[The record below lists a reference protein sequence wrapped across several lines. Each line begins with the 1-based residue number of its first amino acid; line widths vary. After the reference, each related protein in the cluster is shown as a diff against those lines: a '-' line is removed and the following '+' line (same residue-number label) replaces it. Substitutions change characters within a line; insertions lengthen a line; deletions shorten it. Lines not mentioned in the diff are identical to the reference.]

1 MSSAEYDN
9 KRILDL
15 LSQSNNPL
23 SAREISEA
31 LGDLTRITSIRRL
44 NKLGEMGLIAT
55 VGGGRS
61 TKYRIVNRIPFRV
74 SVPVGLDAK
83 DIDQYVEQSVRTRER
98 VRYQRDFLSN
108 YKPNVT
114 RYLEEPLLD
123 KLHQAG
129 RLDSE
134 YPYDPS
140 TDSGRRVFERFLVDL
155 SFASSRLEGVD
166 ADYLK
171 TERLVLELD
180 QDMSSQDRTHVVI
193 ILNHKDAIERLL
205 RGVVLGEGLS
215 PTDFNL
221 TTVCDVHA
229 QLTKNLLIDPNNV
242 GQLRRLEVKIEGSS
256 YVPESNFEDLHETLS
271 EILEKCRE
279 IRDPF
284 EQSLFVLVH
293 LSYLQPFVDG
303 NKRTARILANLPLIR
318 SGLCP
323 LSFLGTPEPAYIN
336 GMLGVYELNR
346 TELIRD
352 VFLSTYLQSS
362 YQFHRDRERMTSPS
376 QLSLRFRSEIEA
388 SIRQMITEDP
398 IDPLEELESWIKSI
412 RHLDS
417 NDQNHLKA
425 LVIEECRN
433 ITEVSARAIGVSA
446 EIYRNW
452 DSRRKVYSNKVELPA
467 VILEAQPLTA
477 RATLS
482 RPSMR
487 VQRSF

>member
-1 MSSAEYDN
+1 MSSREHDN
-9 KRILDL
+9 NRILDV
-15 LSQSNNPL
+15 LSQSNYPL
-23 SAREISEA
+23 SAREVSEA
-31 LGDLTRITSIRRL
+31 LGDLTRITTIRRL
-44 NKLGEMGLIAT
+44 NKLGEMGLVVT

-83 DIDQYVEQSVRTRER
+83 DIDQYVNQPVQMRER

-108 YKPNVT
+108 YKPNLT

-129 RLDSE
+129 SLDYE

-166 ADYLK
+166 TDYLQ
-171 TERLVLELD
+171 TERLVLRLNRD
-180 QDMSSQDRTHVVI
+180 SSSQDRTHAII
-193 ILNHKDAIERLL
+193 ILNHKDAIEMLL
-205 RGVVLGEGLS
+205 RGVVAESGLS
-215 PTDFNL
+215 PMDFNL
-221 TTVCDVHA
+221 MTVCDVHA

-242 GQLRRLEVKIEGSS
+242 GQLRRLEVNIEGSS
-256 YVPESNFEDLHETLS
+256 YVPESNFGDLRESLT

-284 EQSLFVLVH
+284 EQSLFALVH

-323 LSFLGTPEPAYIN
+323 LSFLGTPKSAYVN

-352 VFLSTYLQSS
+352 VFLSTYVQSS
-362 YQFHRDRERMTSPS
+362 YQFHQDRERMTSPS
-376 QLSLRFRSEIEA
+376 QLSLLYRSEIHA
-388 SIRQMITEDP
+388 TIRQLIIDDP
-398 IDPLEELESWIKSI
+398 TDPLRELESWIKSI

-417 NDQNHLKA
+417 NYQNHLRA

-433 ITEVSARAIGVSA
+433 ITEVLARAIGVDT
-446 EIYRNW
+446 EIF
-452 DSRRKVYSNKVELPA
+452 RRWNLGRSVYYNSIELPA
-467 VILEAQPLTA
+467 VSLEGLPLGT
-477 RATLS
+477 RAS
-482 RPSMR
+482 NFRPSGR
-487 VQRSF
+487 VECSL